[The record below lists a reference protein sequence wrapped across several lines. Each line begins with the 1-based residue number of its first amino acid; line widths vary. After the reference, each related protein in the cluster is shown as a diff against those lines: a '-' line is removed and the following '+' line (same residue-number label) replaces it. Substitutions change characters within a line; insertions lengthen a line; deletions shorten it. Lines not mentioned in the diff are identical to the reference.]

1 MKRLRIFELAVLLTA
16 CAVMPAQAQNAA
28 EDEAD
33 EYEYTFNPHFFL
45 QGQGGI
51 QHTLGEVSFGDLLS
65 PNFQLG
71 VGYEFN
77 PSLAARLSVDF
88 WKSRAGISKDFTP
101 DNKDYKW
108 DWNYVAPSL
117 DLMVDLTNLIG
128 GFNPERKFGAGVF
141 AGIGANF
148 TFSNSKAENAKARLV
163 ENYKTKYDTNVDV
176 SEGDGIMYYTG
187 DNRKSLYWP
196 LRFGSYFDWHINDNW
211 SVGIEVQANTLS
223 DQYNSKKTWNSDWYF
238 NGLVGVKYCFGRT
251 NDKKPKEK
259 MIPLSEAAD
268 YAPAPEEVEK
278 IDTVVVEKPVEVL
291 KPSLYE
297 EIYYEINKDKI
308 SNTEKYKLRRI
319 VEFMNENPEAV
330 LEIQGNAD
338 KATGT
343 PEYNMKLSQRR
354 AENVAKALKD
364 AGIDESRMTV
374 TYKGA
379 EANIYEGEDMSLNR
393 VSICVAK

>member
-1 MKRLRIFELAVLLTA
+1 MAMLLAA
-16 CAVMPAQAQNAA
+16 CAVMPAQAQDTA
-28 EDEAD
+28 EDEAP
-33 EYEYTFNPHFFL
+33 EYEYTFNPHLFL
-45 QGQGGI
+45 QGQGGV
-51 QHTLGEVSFGDLLS
+51 QYTLGEVSFGDLIA

-71 VGYEFN
+71 VGYEFT
-77 PSLAARLSVDF
+77 PSIAARFSVNF
-88 WKSRAGISKDFTP
+88 WKSRAGIDKKFTP

-117 DLMVDLTNLIG
+117 DLMVDLTNMIG

-211 SVGIEVQANTLS
+211 SVGIELQANTLS
-223 DQYNSKKTWNSDWYF
+223 DQYNSKKTWNTDWYF
-238 NGLVGVKYCFGRT
+238 NGLVGVKYCFGPT
-251 NDKKPKEK
+251 HDKKPKEK
-259 MIPLSEAAD
+259 MIPLSDVAD

-278 IDTVVVEKPVEVL
+278 IDTVVVEKPVEVF

-308 SNTEKYKLRRI
+308 SNTEKYKIRRI

-364 AGIDESRMTV
+364 AGIDESRITV

-379 EANIYEGEDMSLNR
+379 DANIYEGEDMSLNR